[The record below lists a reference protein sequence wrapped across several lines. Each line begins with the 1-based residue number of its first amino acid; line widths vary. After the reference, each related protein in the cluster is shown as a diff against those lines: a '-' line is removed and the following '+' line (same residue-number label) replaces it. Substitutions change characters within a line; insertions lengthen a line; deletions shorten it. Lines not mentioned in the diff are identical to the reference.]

1 MAAVLIRPNAS
12 EKSRL
17 RLLVVQAL
25 VLSLF
30 LTLFDRL
37 WYMQV
42 ATGDGYRAAL
52 AAKRVRTMGADA
64 YLEFH
69 RERNSKSI
77 DGLPAVETSPTG
89 RDTPT

>member
-30 LTLFDRL
+30 LTLFARL

-42 ATGDGYRAAL
+42 ANRGR
-52 AAKRVRTMGADA
+52 
-64 YLEFH
+64 
-69 RERNSKSI
+69 
-77 DGLPAVETSPTG
+77 LPCRG
-89 RDTPT
+89 R